1 MICIRQVSE
10 NMQNILWPKQCS
22 IFHGIVTFKS
32 FIILFIQYRKLI
44 HI

>member
-1 MICIRQVSE
+1 MIYIRRVSE
-10 NMQNILWPKQCS
+10 NMQNILWPRQYS
-22 IFHGIVTFKS
+22 ILHGIVTFKS